1 MSTMSTRQ
9 SMPRLGMGTWA
20 FSGDVWGEQPEADS
34 TAAVL
39 EALDRGCTLI
49 DTAQSYGSGRSE
61 RIVGAA
67 VKGRRGDVEIVTKV
81 PPRNEVWGPPPEQ
94 PIGDG
99 YDAAWIR
106 DCCEQSLRNLGTD
119 HVDTLLLHT
128 WSRGWPVDGEW
139 RDALEELKQAGK
151 IRGYGIS
158 VDDLGASDAD
168 AAIDAGLDAVQLVY
182 NVFYQEAAEG
192 TLEQA
197 AAAGTAVIARSPLQA
212 GILTG
217 KYQDRAFPA
226 GDWRADWTPDD
237 WLEQN
242 RSMVREVTSIA
253 DEFDMT
259 IRELAL
265 RFALSQPKID
275 TVIVGCRTREQAAEN
290 FSAAA
295 REALAPGLLGRLTSL
310 WSDGTVRGT
319 YLGSS

>member
-1 MSTMSTRQ
+1 MSTHRSV
-9 SMPRLGMGTWA
+9 PRLGMGTWA
-20 FSGDVWGEQPEADS
+20 FSGDVWGDQPEADS
-34 TAAVL
+34 TAAIL

-67 VKGRRGDVEIVTKV
+67 VKSRRDDVEIVTKV
-81 PPRNEVWGPPPEQ
+81 PPRNEVWGPPSEQ

-99 YDAAWIR
+99 YNAAWIR

-119 HVDTLLLHT
+119 RVDVLLLHT
-128 WSRGWPVDGEW
+128 WSREWPVDGEW
-139 RDALEELKQAGK
+139 RDALEQLKQAGK
-151 IRGYGIS
+151 ILAYGIS
-158 VDDLGASDAD
+158 VDDLAASDAD

-192 TLEQA
+192 TLERA
-197 AAAGTAVIARSPLQA
+197 AAAGTAIIARSPLQA

-226 GDWRADWTPDD
+226 GDWRADWTPAD
-237 WLEQN
+237 WLEGN
-242 RSMVREVTSIA
+242 RSMVRVVSAIA
-253 DEFDMT
+253 DEFGMT
-259 IRELAL
+259 TRELAL
-265 RFALSQPKID
+265 RFALSRQGID
-275 TVIVGCRTREQAAEN
+275 TVIVGSRTRKQAAEN

-295 REALAPGLLGRLTSL
+295 REPLAPDLLGRLTDL
-310 WSDGTVRGT
+310 WSGGAVRGT